1 MRRFFDT
8 PMASAPLAL
17 LDTETT
23 GFDPREGHRVIT
35 LCVIHARLD
44 QPQSQWRVVLD
55 VQLDP
60 ERSVPPGAARVNGY
74 TDEVIAELRQKGQ
87 LQRFADVEAQLD
99 QALKGRIAVAYN
111 LPFDA
116 SFIVFERATAKGL
129 RSALPRDWRPPGLDP
144 RLLAPLVWPGERQRL
159 VDCAARAGCALPD
172 AHTARADALMAG
184 LVLRDLLQ
192 RLARDGRAVSTVR
205 DVVELQESSRE
216 EVEAEYRARRA

>member
-44 QPQSQWRVVLD
+44 QPPSQWRVVLD

-74 TDEVIAELRQKGQ
+74 TDDVLRELRQKGQ
-87 LQRFADVEAQLD
+87 LQRFADIEGQLD
-99 QALKGRIAVAYN
+99 DALRRRIAVGYN
-111 LPFDA
+111 LRFDA
-116 SFIVFERATAKGL
+116 TFVVSERAQARGVDF
-129 RSALPRDWRPPGLDP
+129 ALPRDWRPPGLDP
-144 RLLAPLVWPGERQRL
+144 RLLAPLVWLGERQRL

-184 LVLRDLLQ
+184 LVLRDLVQ
-192 RLARDGRAVSTVR
+192 RLARAGRDVSTVR

-216 EVEAEYRARRA
+216 EVEAEYRARHA

>member
-1 MRRFFDT
+1 VRRFLDT
-8 PMASAPLAL
+8 PVMSAPLAL

-23 GFDPREGHRVIT
+23 GLDPREGHRVIT

-74 TDEVIAELRQKGQ
+74 TDEVIAELREKGQ
-87 LQRFADVEAQLD
+87 LQRFADVEGQLD
-99 QALKGRIAVAYN
+99 EALRGRIPVAYN

-116 SFIVFERATAKGL
+116 SFVVFERAWARGL
-129 RSALPRDWRPPGLDP
+129 RSALPRDWRPPGFDP
-144 RLLAPLVWPGERQRL
+144 RLLAPLVWRGERQRL

-192 RLARDGRAVSTVR
+192 RLASAGRAVGTVR